1 MPSQLS
7 QSPENTL
14 HRLRAEYWEIPGL
27 KLTPA
32 QAQRL
37 LGLDRESCDTLLTD
51 LVSTGFLAP
60 TRDGAFVRR
69 DREGRL
75 SRMLQRHSCATPPD
89 AGRIVR

>member
-1 MPSQLS
+1 M
-7 QSPENTL
+7 
-14 HRLRAEYWEIPGL
+14 PGL

-37 LGLDRESCDTLLTD
+37 LGLDRDLCDTLLGD

-69 DREGRL
+69 DRSL
-75 SRMLQRHSCATPPD
+75 
-89 AGRIVR
+89 VR